1 MRKVAALLV
10 LLLAGCATGD
20 LSRNEPPPV
29 AGLVGPQIAAPSGPP
44 SLSSPAARAAAAPD
58 AAVSSSGLLA
68 CETQS
73 CKINCSAKVPARARP
88 KWCAQFEA
96 PVE

>member
-1 MRKVAALLV
+1 MRLAAALLV
-10 LLLAGCATGD
+10 LALAGCATGEV
-20 LSRNEPPPV
+20 SRNEPPPV
-29 AGLVGPQIAAPSGPP
+29 AGPAGQQIASPSSPP

-58 AAVSSSGLLA
+58 ATVSSSGLMA

-73 CKINCSAKVPARARP
+73 CKINCSAKGPARARP
-88 KWCAQFEA
+88 KWCAQFEE